1 MLIIFG
7 LDLVAA
13 DLTGMK
19 GVDEM
24 EDEKKPIS
32 LEKYKPIFPMI
43 YLVIAAGIA
52 IGGNLLGIPEG
63 VSSLIVGA
71 ALTRV
76 KVPAP
81 ASDK

>member
-1 MLIIFG
+1 
-7 LDLVAA
+7 
-13 DLTGMK
+13 
-19 GVDEM
+19 M
-24 EDEKKPIS
+24 EEEKKPID
-32 LEKYKPIFPMI
+32 LEKWKPVFPMI

-52 IGGNLLGIPEG
+52 IGGNLLGIPGE

-81 ASDK
+81 NGK